1 MTTPGSATVRLKALS
16 VVPEGDDEV
25 LVGDPATGTF
35 VTIPAVGGVVIAALQ
50 RGASIEEAAAEAE
63 EFAGQPV
70 NVPSFVDTL
79 GELGFLADDAGDED
93 TGDGAAPEPVRTAPI
108 QARRWM
114 TSIRPEAVRPFFG
127 PVAWTFYAACLL
139 YAVGVFVFRPGLIP
153 DPAEDAFA
161 FDDTGLSALA
171 WLPFV
176 WFAAASHECG
186 HWFGARALGIQ
197 TRFGVDRRMWM
208 LVFETDLTQ
217 LWTLPRRRRYGPLLA
232 GLAVDSVLLA
242 VLLTGRLLIDTGNW
256 SAPDLV
262 RSLLAAWVFIKVM
275 QMLWQSL
282 VFLRTDLYAVLVN
295 ALGCRNL
302 WRVKTLMLRRAFG
315 RLTPE
320 EAEELADSTETDL
333 RVGRW
338 FRWVWLAGFL
348 GVAVWFCLLL
358 LPVFAEVLRWTAAG
372 LAEGPLSAA
381 FWYRLL
387 CAGLVLGPETLALSL
402 AVKEYAGRLAARRG
416 ASRRASETEVAS

>member
-1 MTTPGSATVRLKALS
+1 MTTTPGSAAVRLRPLS
-16 VVPEGDDEV
+16 VVPEGEDEV

-50 RGASIEEAAAEAE
+50 RGASLDEAAAEAE
-63 EFAGQPV
+63 KFAGQPV
-70 NVPSFVDTL
+70 NVPSFVATL
-79 GELGFLADDAGDED
+79 GELGFLAED
-93 TGDGAAPEPVRTAPI
+93 TGDEDSGEGAASEPVRTAPI

-114 TSIRPEAVRPFFG
+114 TGVRPEAVRPFFG
-127 PVAWTFYAACLL
+127 PVAWTCYAACLL
-139 YAVGVFVFRPGLIP
+139 FALGVFALRPGLIP
-153 DPAEDAFA
+153 NPAEDAFP

-171 WLPFV
+171 WIPFV

-186 HWFGARALGIQ
+186 HWLGARALGIQ
-197 TRFGVDRRMWM
+197 TRFGVDRRMIM

-217 LWTLPRRRRYGPLLA
+217 LWTLPRRQRYGPLLA

-242 VLLTGRLLIDTGNW
+242 VLLTGRLLIDTGLW

-262 RSLLAAWVFIKVM
+262 ESLLAAWVFIKVM

-302 WRVKTLMLRRAFG
+302 WRVKSLMLRRAFG
-315 RLTPE
+315 RLTAE
-320 EAEELADSTETDL
+320 EAEELADSTEADL
-333 RVGRW
+333 RAGRW

-348 GVAVWFCLLL
+348 GVTAWFCLLL
-358 LPVFAEVLRWTAAG
+358 LPVFVKVLVWAADG
-372 LAEGPLSAA
+372 LAEGPLVAG

-387 CAGLVLGPETLALSL
+387 CTGLLLGPETLALAL
-402 AVKEYAGRLAARRG
+402 AIREYAGRLAARR
-416 ASRRASETEVAS
+416 A

>member
-1 MTTPGSATVRLKALS
+1 MTTPGSATVRLRPLS
-16 VVPEGDDEV
+16 VVPEGEDEV

-70 NVPSFVDTL
+70 NVPSFVETL
-79 GELGFLADDAGDED
+79 GELGFLAEDAGDED
-93 TGDGAAPEPVRTAPI
+93 AGDGAASEPVRTAPI

-114 TSIRPEAVRPFFG
+114 TSIRPETVRPFFG

-139 YAVGVFVFRPGLIP
+139 YSLGVFALRPGLIP
-153 DPAEDAFA
+153 NPAEDAFA
-161 FDDTGLSALA
+161 FDDTGLSTLA
-171 WLPFV
+171 WIPFV

-186 HWFGARALGIQ
+186 HWLGARALGIQ

-217 LWTLPRRRRYGPLLA
+217 LWTLPRRQRYGPLLA

-242 VLLTGRLLIDTGNW
+242 VLLTGRLLIDTGLW
-256 SAPDLV
+256 SAPGTV
-262 RSLLAAWVFIKVM
+262 ASLLAAWALIKVI

-282 VFLRTDLYAVLVN
+282 VFLRTDLYAVMVN

-302 WRVKTLMLRRAFG
+302 WRVKSLMLRQAFG
-315 RLTPE
+315 RLTAE
-320 EAEELADSTETDL
+320 EAEELADATETDL
-333 RVGRW
+333 RTGRW
-338 FRWVWLAGFL
+338 FRWLWLAGFL
-348 GVAVWFCLLL
+348 GVAAWFGFLL
-358 LPVFAEVLRWTAAG
+358 LPVIVEVLQWTAEG
-372 LAEGPLSAA
+372 LAEGPLTAG

-387 CAGLVLGPETLALSL
+387 CAGLLLGPESLALAL
-402 AVKEYAGRLAARRG
+402 AVKEYAGRLVARR
-416 ASRRASETEVAS
+416 A

>member
-1 MTTPGSATVRLKALS
+1 MTVPATVRLKPLS
-16 VVPEGDDEV
+16 VVPEGEDEV

-50 RGASIEEAAAEAE
+50 RGASVEEAAAEAE
-63 EFAGQPV
+63 EFAGEPV

-79 GELGFLADDAGDED
+79 GELGFLAEEGEE
-93 TGDGAAPEPVRTAPI
+93 AAAPVRTAPI

-114 TSIRPEAVRPFFG
+114 TGIRPETVRPFFG

-139 YAVGVFVFRPGLIP
+139 YSVAVVVVRPGLAP

-161 FDDTGLSALA
+161 FGDTGLSALA

-186 HWFGARALGIQ
+186 HWLGARALGIQ
-197 TRFGVDRRMWM
+197 TRFGVDRRLWM

-217 LWTLPRRRRYGPLLA
+217 LWTLPRRQRYGPLLA

-242 VLLTGRLLIDTGNW
+242 ALLTGRLLIDTGVW
-256 SAPDLV
+256 AAPGLV
-262 RSLLAAWVFIKVM
+262 ASLLAAWAFIKIM

-315 RLTPE
+315 RLTEE
-320 EAEELADSTETDL
+320 EAAELADATDTDL

-338 FRWVWLAGFL
+338 FRWVWLAGFA
-348 GVAVWFCLLL
+348 GVVAWFCLLL
-358 LPVFAEVLRWTAAG
+358 LPVFAEVLRWTAEG
-372 LAEGPLSAA
+372 LAEGPLTAA

-387 CAGLVLGPETLALSL
+387 CAGLLLGPEALALSL
-402 AVKEYAGRLAARRG
+402 AVKEYVARLAARR
-416 ASRRASETEVAS
+416 